1 MIMGKIVALS
11 RDVGIDSK
19 DLLSIISRSPSN
31 QAPQLDFDEPPETA
45 DQIPLERHGSL
56 LLFAARAA
64 GAILFASS
72 AHPTPS
78 LPVFPDL
85 AQIFSHFL
93 GSSDNLDELAFGQP
107 YALLDSLLALTVH
120 ASQSS
125 IAVPSSDV
133 EFKDFIITLTACTA
147 RQSHGIVRQLPAA
160 IVHSHPSPTTR
171 FRAIRQILEQG
182 RLLSV
187 RDSAISW
194 LKEEIVGTKPSGS
207 VEDVFHDPLWFW
219 CIFPLLLRP
228 IDVDASSKN
237 LVESWTRLT
246 QTEGPSLHSAL
257 NLYFLLLSSNDLRDR
272 LQLEKTVKYFRSK
285 VLIPLR
291 QLFRAFE
298 GDQSAKGG
306 DGLIEAAV
314 GEEMCQVGIA
324 RSVGL
329 IGLTL
334 DQTEEVINEHFGTDD
349 ADLKEY
355 SSEDEALVAEIRK
368 KIEGPVLN

>member
-1 MIMGKIVALS
+1 M
-11 RDVGIDSK
+11 GIDSN
-19 DLLSIISRSPSN
+19 DLLSIISRSPAN
-31 QAPQLDFDEPPETA
+31 QAPQLDFDELPETV
-45 DQIPLERHGSL
+45 DQIHLERHGSL

-64 GAILFASS
+64 GAVLFASS

-85 AQIFSHFL
+85 SEIFTHFL
-93 GSSDNLDELAFGQP
+93 GSSDNLEEVAFGQP
-107 YALLDSLLALTVH
+107 HALLDSLLALTVH
-120 ASQSS
+120 ATQLP
-125 IAVPSSDV
+125 ITAPSSDA
-133 EFKDFIITLTACTA
+133 EFRDFVITLTACTA
-147 RQSHGIVRQLPAA
+147 RQTHGIVRQIPAS
-160 IVHSHPSPTTR
+160 VVNSHPSSITR
-171 FRAIRQILEQG
+171 FKVIRHILEHN

-194 LKEEIVGTKPSGS
+194 LKDEIIGTKPSHS
-207 VEDVFHDPLWFW
+207 LEDVFHDHLWFW
-219 CIFPLLLRP
+219 SIFPLLLRP
-228 IDVDASSKN
+228 VDVDASSKN
-237 LVESWTRLT
+237 LVVSWTRLT

-257 NLYFLLLSSNDLRDR
+257 NLYFLTLSSIDLRDR
-272 LQLEKTVKYFRSK
+272 LQLEKTVKYFRNQ
-285 VLIPLR
+285 VLAPLR

-298 GDQSAKGG
+298 GDLAANGG

-334 DQTEEVINEHFGTDD
+334 DQIEEVINEHFGTDD

-355 SSEDEALVAEIRK
+355 SGEEESLLAEIRVK
-368 KIEGPVLN
+368 TEGLGLS

>member
-1 MIMGKIVALS
+1 
-11 RDVGIDSK
+11 VGIDSNE
-19 DLLSIISRSPSN
+19 LLAIISRSPAN
-31 QAPQLDFDEPPETA
+31 QAPQLDFDELLETVG
-45 DQIPLERHGSL
+45 QIPLERHGSL

-64 GAILFASS
+64 GAVLFASS

-93 GSSDNLDELAFGQP
+93 GSSENLEEIAFGQP
-107 YALLDSLLALTVH
+107 HALLDSLLALTVH
-120 ASQSS
+120 ATQSP
-125 IAVPSSDV
+125 IAAPSNEA
-133 EFKDFIITLTACTA
+133 EFKDFVITLTACTA
-147 RQSHGIVRQLPAA
+147 RQSHGIVRQIPAS
-160 IVHSHPSPTTR
+160 IVHSHTSPTTR
-171 FRAIRQILEQG
+171 FKVIRQILDNH
-182 RLLSV
+182 RLLSI

-194 LKEEIVGTKPSGS
+194 LKDEIIGTKPSESPG
-207 VEDVFHDPLWFW
+207 DVFHDHLWFW
-219 CIFPLLLRP
+219 SIFPLLLRP
-228 IDVDASSKN
+228 VDVDASSKN
-237 LVESWTRLT
+237 LVESWTRLS

-257 NLYFLLLSSNDLRDR
+257 NLYFLLLSSSDLRDR

-285 VLIPLR
+285 VFVPLR

-298 GDQSAKGG
+298 DDLAAKGG

-324 RSVGL
+324 QSGGL

-334 DQTEEVINEHFGTDD
+334 DQIEEVINEHFGTDD

-355 SSEDEALVAEIRK
+355 SSDEEVLVAEIRERT
-368 KIEGPVLN
+368 EGLDLD

>member
-1 MIMGKIVALS
+1 MGINS
-11 RDVGIDSK
+11 N
-19 DLLSIISRSPSN
+19 DLLSIISRSPAN
-31 QAPQLDFDEPPETA
+31 QAPQLDFDELPETVG
-45 DQIPLERHGSL
+45 QIHLERHGSL

-64 GAILFASS
+64 GAVLFASS

-85 AQIFSHFL
+85 ANIFSHFL
-93 GSSDNLDELAFGQP
+93 GSSDNLEEVAFGQP
-107 YALLDSLLALTVH
+107 HALLDSLLALTVH
-120 ASQSS
+120 ATQSP
-125 IAVPSSDV
+125 ITAPSSDA
-133 EFKDFIITLTACTA
+133 EFRDFVITLTACTA
-147 RQSHGIVRQLPAA
+147 RQTYGIVRQIPASV
-160 IVHSHPSPTTR
+160 VHSHPSPTTR
-171 FRAIRQILEQG
+171 FKIILHILEND

-194 LKEEIVGTKPSGS
+194 LKDEIIGTKPSDS
-207 VEDVFHDPLWFW
+207 PEDVFHDHLWFW
-219 CIFPLLLRP
+219 SIFPLLLRP
-228 IDVDASSKN
+228 VDVDTASKN
-237 LVESWTRLT
+237 LVVSWTRLT

-257 NLYFLLLSSNDLRDR
+257 NLYFLILSSNDLRDC

-285 VLIPLR
+285 VLVPLR

-298 GDQSAKGG
+298 GDLAAKGG

-334 DQTEEVINEHFGTDD
+334 DQIEEVINEHFGTDD

-355 SSEDEALVAEIRK
+355 SGDEESLVAEIREK
-368 KIEGPVLN
+368 TEGLGLN